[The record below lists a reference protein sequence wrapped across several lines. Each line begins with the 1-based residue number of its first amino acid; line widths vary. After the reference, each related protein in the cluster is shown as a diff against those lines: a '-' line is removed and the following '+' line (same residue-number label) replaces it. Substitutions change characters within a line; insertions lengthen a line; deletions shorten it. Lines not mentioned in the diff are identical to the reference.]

1 MFLLIFGCITSN
13 STDYVLFVI
22 QILLKSP
29 VFKTKKGCFRE
40 KGRVGES

>member
-1 MFLLIFGCITSN
+1 MISECITVYFI
-13 STDYVLFVI
+13 DYVLFVI